1 MAGINLRINIIP
13 KPFFSSKLNKKLLQ
27 FSGSFLWSKLVT
39 ASFARTLAIKNI
51 MALFKTAPIKVYM
64 VPGRNPNRSPAA
76 RAKIGTGKKAIGSI
90 VKHNI

>member
-1 MAGINLRINIIP
+1 
-13 KPFFSSKLNKKLLQ
+13 
-27 FSGSFLWSKLVT
+27 
-39 ASFARTLAIKNI
+39 